1 MAPGVAAQLV
11 ARGEDA
17 LEAGEW
23 EAARASFAAAVDA
36 DDAPEA
42 HDGLGL
48 ALWWLRD
55 VDGGLAERERAY
67 AAFRKRGDM
76 SRAARIAMWI
86 ATEYL
91 EAVGNEAASRGWF
104 ARAEGL
110 VRDLDS
116 GVERGWLAVTRG
128 RLASRPASAR
138 ADAGSAVSAA
148 REAGDADLETTALAL
163 LGLALIDEGDVDGG
177 MRSLDEAMAATTGGE
192 VGNAQVFGDVCCLLT
207 KAAEEAGDIS
217 HLMQWEQVVMSYL
230 DRTGHAAFLEFCGT
244 CCAELMV
251 ASGNLK
257 EAEGWLERTLQEL
270 QGSGHRARCIH
281 PAAKLAELRLLQGR
295 KEEAARLLAG
305 YEDRP
310 DALRATARLHLANGE
325 TAVAAALLHRRL
337 NQVGDGLLALP
348 LLALLVEVQVA
359 QHEPNEAHTSAEKMT
374 AIAERSGQ
382 VRHLAPA
389 ALALGRAE
397 AAAGDRSARAHL
409 ESAIDAFTRAEMPLD
424 VATARLELAQ
434 LVLDDEPEL
443 AANEAR
449 LALEAADTAGAGML
463 ADRAAALVRE
473 LGGPARTGPKLLGQL
488 SKREVEVLR
497 LLGEG
502 LKNAEIAAR
511 LYISTKTAGNH
522 VSNILAKLHLR
533 SRSEAAAYAARNLDP
548 ERAPG

>member
-1 MAPGVAAQLV
+1 MAG
-11 ARGEDA
+11 G
-17 LEAGEW
+17 W
-23 EAARASFAAAVDA
+23 EAARSSFAEALAVEDS
-36 DDAPEA
+36 PEA

-48 ALWWLRD
+48 ALWWLRK
-55 VDGGLAERERAY
+55 VDGGIAEREQAY
-67 AAFRKRGDM
+67 AVFRKRGD
-76 SRAARIAMWI
+76 SARAARIAMWL

-110 VRDLDS
+110 VRDLDTDL
-116 GVERGWLAVTRG
+116 ERGWLAVTRG

-138 ADAGSAVSAA
+138 ADAEAAVTAA
-148 REAGDADLETTALAL
+148 RAAGDADLESLALAL
-163 LGLALIDEGDVDGG
+163 LGLARIDEGDVDGG
-177 MRSLDEAMAATTGGE
+177 MRSMDEAMAATTGGE
-192 VGNAQVFGDVCCLLT
+192 VSNAQVFGDVCCLLT
-207 KAAEEAGDIS
+207 KAAEEAGDVS
-217 HLMQWEQVVMSYL
+217 RLTQWEQVVMSYL
-230 DRTGHAAFLEFCGT
+230 ERTGHAAFLEFCGT

-251 ASGNLK
+251 ANGNLK
-257 EAEGWLERTLQEL
+257 EAESWLERTLQEL
-270 QGSGHRARCIH
+270 QGTGHRARCIH

-359 QHEPNEAHTSAEKMT
+359 QHEPKEAHVSAERMT
-374 AIAERSGQ
+374 SIAERSGQ
-382 VRHLAPA
+382 GRHLAPA

-397 AAAGDRSARAHL
+397 AAAGDRSARGHL
-409 ESAIDAFTRAEMPLD
+409 ESAIDAFTRAEMPLE

-434 LVLDDEPEL
+434 LVLYDEPEL

-449 LALEAADTAGAGML
+449 LALEAAETAGAGML

-473 LGGPARTGPKLLGQL
+473 LGGPARTGPRLLGQL

-497 LLGEG
+497 LLAEG
-502 LKNAEIAAR
+502 LTNAEIAAR

-522 VSNILAKLHLR
+522 VSNVLAKLNLR
-533 SRSEAAAYAARNLDP
+533 SRSEAAAFAVRYLEP
-548 ERAPG
+548 TSSTG